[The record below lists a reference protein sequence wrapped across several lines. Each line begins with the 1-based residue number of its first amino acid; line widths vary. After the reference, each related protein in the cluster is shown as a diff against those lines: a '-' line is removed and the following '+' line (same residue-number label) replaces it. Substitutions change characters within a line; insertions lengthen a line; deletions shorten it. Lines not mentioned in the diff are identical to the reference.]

1 MPPAPSP
8 TSTPQVNQNCHNSVT
23 KVVATK
29 PVESSVSEVSM
40 TRRGPTLSRN
50 QPATGATA
58 P

>member
-8 TSTPQVNQNCHNSVT
+8 TSTPHVNQNCHNWLT
-23 KVVATK
+23 KVVATR
-29 PVESSVSEVSM
+29 PVQSIVSEVSM